1 MVDTPDDLRPAIRKY
16 TLSTLVAFRAECA
29 FSGNVLA
36 TVLESSVTADKK
48 INALEALSTCL

>member
-1 MVDTPDDLRPAIRKY
+1 MVDTPDDLRPAIRKH
-16 TLSTLVAFRAECA
+16 TLPMFFAVHAECA